1 MDEGTARFGFLGA
14 MGLCT
19 LCAAAALWLGMAARY
34 EGARLF
40 LVLALL
46 GLVLSLW
53 FRRIY
58 HRLRRVRWDR
68 ELTASQSALDRLL
81 HPTAPAA
88 PAVPPPADRE
98 AGPPTSDT
106 NAPT

>member
-14 MGLCT
+14 IGLCT
-19 LCAAAALWLGMAARY
+19 LCAAASLWLGMAGQFD
-34 EGARLF
+34 GARLF

-46 GLVLSLW
+46 GLIAALW

-58 HRLRRVRWDR
+58 HRKRRVRWKH

-81 HPTAPAA
+81 QPTPAA
-88 PAVPPPADRE
+88 PDTAPPADRE
-98 AGPPTSDT
+98 PGPPTSDT
-106 NAPT
+106 NART